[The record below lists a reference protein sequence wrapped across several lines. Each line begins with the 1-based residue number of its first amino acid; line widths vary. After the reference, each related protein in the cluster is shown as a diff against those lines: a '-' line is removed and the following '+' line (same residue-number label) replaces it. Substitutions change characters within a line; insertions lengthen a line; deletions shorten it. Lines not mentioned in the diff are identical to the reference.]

1 MSGDALPLF
10 CLDDLERLYDDPGHV
25 GRLAGLL
32 RSTPS
37 DAVVVGAG
45 DDTALGTLAVLAERA
60 GTDATPLLPGGV
72 VDADSTDGG
81 VTHPDADG
89 TGTTHADAGAS
100 DETTGPDA
108 VSVPDRGRGLA
119 GPLFDAVAH
128 DAETV
133 GNHDLDLGGEW
144 ATEWV
149 DRVPATYCCANLV
162 EPELPVPGH
171 TVVERDDTRVGI
183 VGVTHPDLSAY
194 LLAREAAATDPVPAA
209 REELAALR
217 DRGVDHTVVLSHC
230 GAHDERVARETDADA
245 VVGAHVH
252 ERLLAVV
259 DGTPLVRSG
268 GPDAVVELALGAAD
282 PSVTVHR
289 LTPQATTG
297 ADDDTPSD
305 GADDATAGDTR
316 LAVDLRDATDAPVHE
331 PTRDRY
337 RALRTELGA
346 DEPVATVA
354 ESIRRGSPE
363 RTGGESRAGNFL
375 ADAIRTAVGTDCAL
389 FFVGSMRAGPPLSG
403 TVDVGDV
410 VSLAPFDDTVREL
423 RLTGAELRQVLA
435 DCGTPHPGD
444 RGWVHV
450 HVAGL
455 RVRWDETGA
464 LRSVRLVDDESN
476 AADAASPLP
485 ETETY
490 RVATQGAFVETD
502 GYGPADSAHVVR
514 EDTEM
519 LPALV
524 RHAADGGL
532 NVGVE
537 GRIGRGE
544 S

>member
-1 MSGDALPLF
+1 MF
-10 CLDDLERLYDDPGHV
+10 CLDDLERLYDDPEHV

-72 VDADSTDGG
+72 VTG
-81 VTHPDADG
+81 ADG
-89 TGTTHADAGAS
+89 DDTDLHS
-100 DETTGPDA
+100 DA
-108 VSVPDRGRGLA
+108 VSIPDRGRGLA

-194 LLAREAAATDPVPAA
+194 LLAREATATDPVPAA

-259 DGTPLVRSG
+259 DGTPLVRPG
-268 GPDAVVELALGAAD
+268 GPDAVVELALGAPEPA
-282 PSVTVHR
+282 VTVHR

-297 ADDDTPSD
+297 ADDDTPGE

-337 RALRTELGA
+337 RTLRTELGA

-375 ADAIRTAVGTDCAL
+375 ADAIRTAVDADCAL

-476 AADAASPLP
+476 AADAADATSPLP

-490 RVATQGAFVETD
+490 RVATQGAFVVTD

-532 NVGVE
+532 SVGVE
-537 GRIGRGE
+537 GRIGRRE

>member
-1 MSGDALPLF
+1 MSGDALPLL
-10 CLDDLERLYDDPGHV
+10 CLDDLERLYDDPDHV

-32 RSTPS
+32 RSAPS

-72 VDADSTDGG
+72 VDADADSTDGG
-81 VTHPDADG
+81 ATHPDTD
-89 TGTTHADAGAS
+89 TTDTTHADTS
-100 DETTGPDA
+100 DRSTDPDP
-108 VSVPDRGRGLA
+108 VSIPDRGRGLA
-119 GPLFDAVAH
+119 SPLFDAVAH

-144 ATEWV
+144 ATEWM

-162 EPELPVPGH
+162 EPALPVPGH
-171 TVVERDDTRVGI
+171 TVVERDDTRVGV
-183 VGVTHPDLSAY
+183 VGVTHPELSAY

-252 ERLLAVV
+252 ERLLTVV
-259 DGTPLVRSG
+259 DETPLVRPG
-268 GPDAVVELALGAAD
+268 GPDAVVELTLGAAD

-289 LTPQATTG
+289 LTAQAAGSVDDTSGAG
-297 ADDDTPSD
+297 AD
-305 GADDATAGDTR
+305 GAPAGDTS
-316 LAVDLRDATDAPVHE
+316 LAVELRDATDAPVHE

-337 RALRTELGA
+337 RALRTALGA
-346 DEPVATVA
+346 DEPVATVT
-354 ESIRRGSPE
+354 EPVRRGSPE

-375 ADAIRTAVGTDCAL
+375 ADAIRTAVDADCAL
-389 FFVGSMRAGPPLSG
+389 FFVGSMRDGPPLAG
-403 TVDVGDV
+403 TVGVGDV

-423 RLTGAELRQVLA
+423 RLTGAELRRVLA
-435 DCGTPHPGD
+435 HCGEPHTGD
-444 RGWVHV
+444 HGWVHV

-464 LRSVRLVDDESN
+464 LQSVRVVDDES
-476 AADAASPLP
+476 AAVDAATPLA

-502 GYGPADSAHVVR
+502 GYGPADSEHVVR
-514 EDTEM
+514 EDTEL
-519 LPALV
+519 LPAVV

-532 NVGVE
+532 DVDVE
-537 GRIGRGE
+537 GRIGRRE